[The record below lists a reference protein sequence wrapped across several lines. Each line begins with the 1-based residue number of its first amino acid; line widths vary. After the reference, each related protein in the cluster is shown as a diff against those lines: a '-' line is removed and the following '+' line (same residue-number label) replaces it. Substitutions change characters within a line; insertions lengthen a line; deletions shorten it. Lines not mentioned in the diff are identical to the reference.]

1 MAIFKTAMTGG
12 MLLLLSG
19 CVTSSPNQS
28 AGTPSSCAVGEILTQ
43 STLYFGLN
51 RPKGPQ
57 VTAAEWQ
64 QFVDG
69 EITPRFRDGLTIV
82 NASGQWL
89 GHDGKLAQEPS
100 KTVMLIHATDAE
112 SSYKIEAL
120 RRLYQSR
127 FDQDSVMRVDNKA
140 CVAF

>member
-1 MAIFKTAMTGG
+1 MTMFKTAVTGS

-19 CVTSSPNQS
+19 CMASSSHQA
-28 AGTPSSCAVGEILTQ
+28 AGTVSACAVGETQTQ

-51 RPKGPQ
+51 RPKGPP

-69 EITPRFRDGLTIV
+69 EITPRFRDGLTIF

-89 GHDGKLAQEPS
+89 GNNGELAKEPS
-100 KTVMLIHATDAE
+100 KAVMLIHATDAE
-112 SSYKIEAL
+112 SSHKIEAL

-127 FDQDSVMRVDNKA
+127 FDQESVMRVDQKA
-140 CVAF
+140 CVDF